1 MTVAL
6 SPHPCHRVPDAVA
19 GSSLV
24 DGARVRSLADRYGTP
39 VYLYDAQVLE
49 RTWRSLRGALPRR
62 MEIFYSIKAN
72 PNRELL
78 RFFLDRDC
86 GLEVASGGELQLALE
101 AGCDPARL
109 FFAGPGK
116 TDAELELA
124 VGKGVGEIH
133 TESVNEIRRLGSI
146 ARRLDRMT
154 PIALRVNPAS
164 DVQGGAVRMG
174 GTAAAFGIDEERLD
188 PAVDAALAEP
198 HLRLDGV
205 HLFTGTQILASDIL
219 LAQHRRGIEIA
230 RRVAVRQGRP
240 IRTIDFGGGLGIPY
254 FPKECPLDL
263 LALSVGLEKL
273 AAECRADPLL
283 VEARLVV
290 EPGRFL
296 VGSAGLYV
304 AAIVDIKESKG
315 KTFAILDGGMNHHL
329 AASGHLGQTI
339 KRNFPVA
346 LIERLDD
353 QASTT
358 VDIVGPLCTPL
369 DVLGRAVHLPEP
381 RVGDLIGV
389 FQSGAYARTASP
401 LGFLSHATPPEVWVD
416 GTSDRLIRD
425 RGSWRDGLRDQQDAG
440 RSSTLDVSR

>member
-6 SPHPCHRVPDAVA
+6 SPHPCHGAPDAVA

-205 HLFTGTQILASDIL
+205 HLRSQAPRSSPPTSSWHSIDGASKL
-219 LAQHRRGIEIA
+219 RGA
-230 RRVAVRQGRP
+230 WP
-240 IRTIDFGGGLGIPY
+240 
-254 FPKECPLDL
+254 
-263 LALSVGLEKL
+263 
-273 AAECRADPLL
+273 
-283 VEARLVV
+283 
-290 EPGRFL
+290 
-296 VGSAGLYV
+296 
-304 AAIVDIKESKG
+304 
-315 KTFAILDGGMNHHL
+315 
-329 AASGHLGQTI
+329 
-339 KRNFPVA
+339 
-346 LIERLDD
+346 
-353 QASTT
+353 
-358 VDIVGPLCTPL
+358 
-369 DVLGRAVHLPEP
+369 
-381 RVGDLIGV
+381 
-389 FQSGAYARTASP
+389 YARDAPSELLISAAA
-401 LGFLSHATPPEVWVD
+401 LGSRTFQRSVLS
-416 GTSDRLIRD
+416 TSC
-425 RGSWRDGLRDQQDAG
+425 SQAP
-440 RSSTLDVSR
+440 RSSPPTSSWHSIDGASKLRGAWPYARDAPSELLISAAALGSRTFQRSVLSTSSPCRSDSKNSPPNVAPTPSWLRRDSSWSPDVSWWDPPVSMSRRLWTSRSPREKRSRSSMAA